1 MSWEIHRPTSN
12 MNRRIFKVETKD
24 LVKKLKA
31 AGFNDHVALSHEPE
45 LQWVTAKKI
54 FTSKIIRCSGGTLK
68 KIKACIQN
76 GPSLKEDVVISFDE
90 AMNIIESNN
99 HMN

>member
-45 LQWVTAKKI
+45 LQWVTAKRI

-90 AMNIIESNN
+90 AMNIIERNN
-99 HMN
+99 QMN

>member
-90 AMNIIESNN
+90 AMNIIERNN
-99 HMN
+99 QMN